1 MTQKRH
7 LLGGIVNGIKDMF
20 SSSNLKDGGV
30 QVLSKEE
37 AKRRL
42 SEQNREQRPD
52 TKEALNQMIDQSIGK
67 SRGISGFLFGK
78 FAKFFAGRMI
88 DMASKQYE
96 ALDFVTEEAVAKLE
110 VNSKSKAILG
120 ENIEFE
126 MIQGYNNTVLN
137 STSAVDIRF
146 TVVGSKGRGLIE
158 LRAEDMLITSLK
170 CTGSDGKG
178 FFIISDEHDTSRV
191 KSSQSGERDKSRGG
205 SNMYDDDAT
214 SSSPKVI
221 DVQSWDRS
229 KSNR

>member
-1 MTQKRH
+1 
-7 LLGGIVNGIKDMF
+7 MF
-20 SSSNLKDGGV
+20 SSSNLKNGGV
-30 QVLSKEE
+30 EVLSKEE

-42 SEQNREQRPD
+42 NKHNREERPD
-52 TKEALNQMIDQSIGK
+52 PKEALNQMIDQSLGK
-67 SRGISGFLFGK
+67 SRGVSGFLFGK

-110 VNSKSKAILG
+110 LNSKARAILG
-120 ENIEFE
+120 NDIQFE

-137 STSAVDIRF
+137 SSSSADIQF

-178 FFIISDEHDTSRV
+178 FFIISDDNDAIREE
-191 KSSQSGERDKSRGG
+191 SSHSTGRGENRRR
-205 SNMYDDDAT
+205 SNMYSNEA
-214 SSSPKVI
+214 SSSPQVI
-221 DVQSWDRS
+221 DVQSWERRN
-229 KSNR
+229 SNR